1 MAAAIKTPGVYIKE
15 LNAFPN
21 SVVEVPTAVPAF
33 IGCTENQPTPNIPTR
48 ITSLAEFHSK
58 FGGAPKT
65 KFSYTAPAAAG
76 AAPAGTAVPPGN
88 VAPIGGAAPATAA
101 APSPLVSP
109 ADNNRFL
116 MYYGMRLFF
125 DNGGGPCWIVSIG
138 KYDYTKPK
146 DKEKFK
152 DALEALKKIQEPTM
166 LVTPDAVLLDRP
178 GWKEVCQQMLLHCA
192 AMQSRVSILDVY
204 DGNLPRESDETKDV
218 ITLFRDAVTDNL
230 NYGQAYYPWVKTSI
244 VDDSEVDF
252 NFLTADGIT
261 ALKAALSTEAKT
273 TYPDT
278 DPRQKKLLELIDK
291 VKPADAG
298 ATESNG
304 KTTDPTHLSLV
315 QASKTYRDAMKAIKD
330 YLNVQPPSAGMAGV
344 YTRVDN
350 FEGVFK
356 APANTGMNSV
366 IEPCVNINS
375 DEQEDL
381 NVPLNGKAVNAIRSF
396 VGRGTLIWGARTL
409 DGNSQD
415 WRYVNVRRTI
425 IMLEQSCKNAAL
437 AYVFAPNNAST
448 WLTLKNMISNFLT
461 NQWKAGALVGASR
474 EEAFSVDVGLGAT
487 MTSDDI
493 LDGFMRVTVKVAL
506 VRPAEF
512 IVITFQQKQ
521 QTS

>member
-33 IGCTENQPTPNIPTR
+33 IGYTETQPTPNIPTR

-65 KFSYTAPAAAG
+65 KFSYTAPAAG
-76 AAPAGTAVPPGN
+76 GNAAPVGNPAPPAN
-88 VAPIGGAAPATAA
+88 TTPANSATAS
-101 APSPLVSP
+101 PSLVAP

-138 KYDYTKPK
+138 KYDYTQPK

-152 DALEALKKIQEPTM
+152 AAFLALKKIQEPTM
-166 LVTPDAVLLDRP
+166 LVAPDSVLLDRP
-178 GWKEVCQQMLLHCA
+178 GWQEVCQQMLLHCQD
-192 AMQSRVSILDVY
+192 MQSRISILDIY
-204 DGNLPRESDETKDV
+204 NGNLPRVSDDTQDV
-218 ITLFRDAVTDNL
+218 VTLFRDAVTDNL

-244 VDDSEVDF
+244 VDDSEVSF
-252 NFLTADGIT
+252 NDLTADGIT
-261 ALKAALSTEAKT
+261 ALKAALTTEAKAT
-273 TYPDT
+273 FGDT
-278 DPRQKKLLELIDK
+278 DPRQAKLLALINQ
-291 VKPADAG
+291 VKPADAS
-298 ATESNG
+298 APESN
-304 KTTDPTHLSLV
+304 TPDPTHLSLV
-315 QASKTYRDAMKAIKD
+315 QVSKVYRDAMKAIKD

-381 NVPLNGKAVNAIRSF
+381 NMPLNGKAVNAIRSF

-415 WRYVNVRRTI
+415 WRYINVRRTI

-461 NQWKAGALVGASR
+461 NQWKAGALVGATR

>member
-1 MAAAIKTPGVYIKE
+1 
-15 LNAFPN
+15 
-21 SVVEVPTAVPAF
+21 
-33 IGCTENQPTPNIPTR
+33 
-48 ITSLAEFHSK
+48 
-58 FGGAPKT
+58 
-65 KFSYTAPAAAG
+65 
-76 AAPAGTAVPPGN
+76 
-88 VAPIGGAAPATAA
+88 
-101 APSPLVSP
+101 
-109 ADNNRFL
+109 

-138 KYDYTKPK
+138 KYDYTQAK

-152 DALEALKKIQEPTM
+152 AAFLALKKIQEPTM
-166 LVTPDAVLLDRP
+166 LVAPDSVLLDQP
-178 GWKEVCQQMLLHCA
+178 GWQEVCQQMLLHCND
-192 AMQSRVSILDVY
+192 MQSRVSILDIY
-204 DGNLPRESDETKDV
+204 DGNLPRVSDDTKDV
-218 ITLFRDAVTDNL
+218 VTLFRNAVTDNL

-244 VDDSEVDF
+244 VDDSEVSF
-252 NFLTADGIT
+252 NDLTADGIT
-261 ALKAALSTEAKT
+261 ALKTALTTEAKAI
-273 TYPDT
+273 YDDK
-278 DPRQKKLLELIDK
+278 DPRQKKLLDLIGK
-291 VKPADAG
+291 IQAADAS
-298 ATESNG
+298 AANG
-304 KTTDPTHLSLV
+304 NGTTPDPTHLSLV
-315 QASKTYRDAMKAIKD
+315 QVSKVYRDAMKAIKD

-381 NVPLNGKAVNAIRSF
+381 NMPLNGKAVNAIRSF

-415 WRYVNVRRTI
+415 WRYINVRRTI

-461 NQWKAGALVGASR
+461 NQWKAGALVGATR

-493 LDGFMRVTVKVAL
+493 LDGYMRVTVKVAL

-512 IVITFQQKQ
+512 IVLTFQQKQ

>member
-33 IGCTENQPTPNIPTR
+33 IGYTETQPTPNIPTR

-65 KFSYTAPAAAG
+65 KFSYTAPAANG
-76 AAPAGTAVPPGN
+76 AAPAGGTAP
-88 VAPIGGAAPATAA
+88 APAPTGGGAAPANTAA
-101 APSPLVSP
+101 APPQLVSP

-138 KYDYTKPK
+138 KYDYTKAKEK
-146 DKEKFK
+146 DKFK
-152 DALEALKKIQEPTM
+152 DALAALKKIQEPTM
-166 LVTPDAVLLDRP
+166 LVAPDAVLLDRP
-178 GWKEVCQQMLLHCA
+178 GWKEVCQQMLLHCQD
-192 AMQSRVSILDVY
+192 MQSRVSILDVY
-204 DGNLPRESDETKDV
+204 DGNLPRESDDTKDV

-244 VDDSEVDF
+244 VDDSEVSFD
-252 NFLTADGIT
+252 FLTADGIT
-261 ALKAALSTEAKT
+261 ALKAALTTEAKAT
-273 TYPDT
+273 FDDK

-291 VKPADAG
+291 VKPADVG
-298 ATESNG
+298 AAESNG
-304 KTTDPTHLSLV
+304 KAADPTHLSLV
-315 QASKTYRDAMKAIKD
+315 QVSKVYRDAMKAIKD

-487 MTSDDI
+487 MTADDI